1 MRDKKKTQNK
11 DIPKDYTE
19 DKFLKDLKKVCR
31 PVKKTDKQKTSSGK
45 T

>member
-1 MRDKKKTQNK
+1 MKKKEENK
-11 DIPKDYTE
+11 KYTKE
-19 DKFLKDLKKVCR
+19 DFIKDLKNVCR